1 MLVLVAHPK
10 IKQKVYEV
18 SSVFCETA
26 HVVNLHLLYDQQHIM
41 MALVCETIKLISWLT
56 THVNN
61 VVADV
66 NQVQTA
72 DILIISQLESSVNY
86 VKHTNLVVPFL

>member
-41 MALVCETIKLISWLT
+41 MELVCETIKLISWLT